1 MGILSLL
8 DEECWFPKA
17 TDKTYVEKLHKE
29 HLKNAKY
36 KKPDFRSAASFSI
49 VHYAGTVSYTHNP
62 VLKYDFV

>member
-29 HLKNAKY
+29 HLKNTKY

-49 VHYAGTVSYTHNP
+49 VHYAGTVSYIIRHNI
-62 VLKYDFV
+62 